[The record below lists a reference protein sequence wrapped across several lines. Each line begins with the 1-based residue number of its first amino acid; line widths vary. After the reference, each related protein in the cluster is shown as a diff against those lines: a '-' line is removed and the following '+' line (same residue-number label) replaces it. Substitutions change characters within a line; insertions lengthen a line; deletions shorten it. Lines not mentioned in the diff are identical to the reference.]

1 MMDNMESGGSS
12 DKESKGVEVEL
23 TDGQKRQLD
32 NGVKK
37 QKEFL
42 NGETK
47 KQGKLSKK
55 DTKIVKTMEEAGV
68 TQETAGEGLETKY
81 DYRTN
86 SYKKSGTKV
95 IVIKKLT
102 KDMIEE
108 EMFPSVLT
116 NSHWRSEEYDV
127 SIFLVVFNLVLN
139 LVRNYK
145 FVVSHVRLSG
155 QDLIVDVLIRD

>member
-1 MMDNMESGGSS
+1 M
-12 DKESKGVEVEL
+12 
-23 TDGQKRQLD
+23 
-32 NGVKK
+32 VKLK
-37 QKEFL
+37 NKVSYL
-42 NGETK
+42 K
-47 KQGKLSKK
+47 KILRLSRLWKK
-55 DTKIVKTMEEAGV
+55 AGV

-116 NSHWRSEEYDV
+116 NSH
-127 SIFLVVFNLVLN
+127 
-139 LVRNYK
+139 
-145 FVVSHVRLSG
+145 
-155 QDLIVDVLIRD
+155 

>member
-23 TDGQKRQLD
+23 TDAQKRQLD
-32 NGVKK
+32 NAVKK

-47 KQGKLSKK
+47 NKVSYLKKILRLSRLWKRLVLLKKLLVRVLKLSMITELIV
-55 DTKIVKTMEEAGV
+55 TK
-68 TQETAGEGLETKY
+68 
-81 DYRTN
+81 R
-86 SYKKSGTKV
+86 GTKV

-116 NSHWRSEEYDV
+116 NSHCVQKSMML
-127 SIFLVVFNLVLN
+127 IFLVVFNLVLN